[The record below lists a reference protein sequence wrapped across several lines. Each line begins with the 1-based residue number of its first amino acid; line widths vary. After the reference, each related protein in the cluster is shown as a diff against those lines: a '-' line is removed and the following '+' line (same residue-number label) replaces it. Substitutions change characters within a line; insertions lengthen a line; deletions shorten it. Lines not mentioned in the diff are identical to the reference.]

1 MKVKYKVSLAI
12 IGLLLT
18 VALSVSIGYGVYI
31 STNNKS
37 ENDSITMDCFK
48 AYFSNGNTI
57 QMKNIDSVL
66 TEEGLETSPYTLTIT
81 NICDIEKELQIRLN
95 ILKENTISTDALT
108 INTSGDIEQETTLY
122 SNLKNVKT
130 KDENITKSKLL
141 GKINV
146 KPNET
151 IRTNVKLWFD
161 EKKAPTINPEEVF
174 VANFELIDTASS
186 VSYNFAESLLA
197 DVNKDN
203 ATKAVSF
210 KETATT
216 KEGLYKTEVNGDA
229 IYYYRGVV
237 NNNYIRFGNFNWR
250 VVSINE
256 TKKTVK
262 LVLDK
267 SAGSTKYANYSSTA
281 DDAGFQFELYYK
293 MTDNNITTYLD
304 NWYKAQIVDKDLDK
318 YVITTGYCND
328 STSRKEII
336 NTYFGAYDRTIND
349 LTPSLACPATT
360 AKFGGTYQ
368 RKIGLLTADEIIMA
382 GGAYNKN
389 NHNYYLYN
397 GENFFTMSPSHHE
410 NNKMNIFMV
419 NNNGALTTANTNTSY
434 GVRAVITI
442 DGTVPITG
450 TGTVNNPYKI
460 NIEEE

>member
-31 STNNKS
+31 STNNKT

-48 AYFSNGNTI
+48 AYFSNGNKI

-66 TEEGLETSPYTLTIT
+66 NEEGLETSPYTLTIT
-81 NICDIEKELQIRLN
+81 NICDTQKDLQIRLN

-108 INTSGDIEQETTLY
+108 INTSGDIEQETVLY

-141 GKINV
+141 GKITV

-161 EKKAPTINPEEVF
+161 EKKAPTINPEEIF
-174 VANFELIDTASS
+174 VASFELVDEASTI
-186 VSYNFAESLLA
+186 SYNFAESLLA
-197 DVNKDN
+197 DVNKDT
-203 ATKAVSF
+203 ASKVASF

-216 KEGLYKTEVNGDA
+216 KEGLYKTEVNNET

-237 NNNYIRFGNFNWR
+237 NNNYVRFGNFNWR

-267 SAGSTKYANYSSTA
+267 SAGSTKYANYSSTG

-304 NWYKAQIVDKDLDK
+304 NWYKAQITDKGLDK

-328 STSRKEII
+328 STSRKEIV
-336 NTYFGAYDRTIND
+336 NTYFGAYDRTVTD
-349 LTPSLACPATT
+349 LNPSLECPTTT

-368 RKIGLLTADEIIMA
+368 RKIGLLTADEVIMA
-382 GGAYNKN
+382 GGSYNKN

-397 GENFFTMSPSHHE
+397 GENFFTMSPSHLA
-410 NNKMNIFMV
+410 NKKMNIFMV
-419 NNNGALTTANTNTSY
+419 NNNGALASVNTDTSY
-434 GVRAVITI
+434 GVRAVITL